1 MKYFP
6 DDEEEVKSMRDY
18 RRTKSSYE
26 FSVEPK
32 HTALFVVVFLIMGVL
47 LFSVG
52 YLMGRSSVTKEM
64 ETAALEKEDIKTEET
79 EGIPIMEEPEVNFYE
94 TLGEGEIK
102 TEEIGASTPPITAPE
117 EKTTEEVAKTTDTT
131 GDQKKMY
138 FIQVFSTKDK
148 KKAEGFVKSL
158 KADGYDAYTRESD
171 AGYTRVRI
179 KWFETKEEAE
189 KVKKELLSIKGYKDF
204 FINSEPEIR
213 IGIP

>member
-18 RRTKSSYE
+18 RRTKNSYE

-64 ETAALEKEDIKTEET
+64 ETAALEEEEPAIEET

-94 TLGEGEIK
+94 TLGEEEIK
-102 TEEIGASTPPITAPE
+102 TEEIGTSTPPITPSGD
-117 EKTTEEVAKTTDTT
+117 KTTEEVAKTTGSA
-131 GDQKKMY
+131 GDQKTLY

-148 KKAEGFVKSL
+148 KKAEGLVKSL

>member
-18 RRTKSSYE
+18 RRTKNSYE
-26 FSVEPK
+26 FSVEPR

-64 ETAALEKEDIKTEET
+64 ETAALNKEDVATEET
-79 EGIPIMEEPEVNFYE
+79 EGIPIAEEPEVNFYE

-102 TEEIGASTPPITAPE
+102 TEEIGESTPPITTIE
-117 EKTTEEVAKTTDTT
+117 DKTKEDVAKTTETT
-131 GDQKKMY
+131 GEQKQMY

-148 KKAEGFVKSL
+148 KKAEGLVKSL
-158 KADGYDAYTRESD
+158 KADGYDAYTRESSE
-171 AGYTRVRI
+171 GYTRVRI

-189 KVKKELLSIKGYKDF
+189 EVKKELLSIKGYKDF

-213 IGIP
+213 IGMP